1 MTDWPI
7 ALLAVIDV
15 LAVHRLARLVTADT
29 ITVRPR
35 RAIIAWSYL
44 RNGYDEESVLGDG
57 SQLDN
62 PLEQMVEADEQDNP
76 CGVPKV
82 AVLVTCRW
90 CASVW
95 LAGVAVAGH
104 ALLPALWLPLAAIL
118 ALSSASTL
126 LAGLED

>member
-7 ALLAVIDV
+7 AILVVIDV
-15 LAVHRLARLVTADT
+15 LAVHRLTRLVTADT

-62 PLEQMVEADEQDNP
+62 PLEQMVEADEVDNP
-76 CGVPKV
+76 CGVPKL

-95 LAGVAVAGH
+95 LAAGVVAAHG
-104 ALLPALWLPLAAIL
+104 LVPALWLPLGAVL
-118 ALSSASTL
+118 ALSSSSTL